1 MAVNIQNSK
10 DFSFENLHQTERE
23 VIMFCSKYNNL
34 TTKATVHDLME
45 DVEKFSTNIIF
56 KPDIPLHVQC
66 RWLTAIA
73 NQPWLV
79 PDNSSIAEVQVN
91 SLLQYMSS
99 SNLWVRS
106 LACSLVRVFSGEL
119 NPNGE
124 HIITQGMTQEARVKV
139 VLKSLKFC

>member
-10 DFSFENLHQTERE
+10 DFSFDNLYQTEKE
-23 VIMFCSKYNNL
+23 VILFCSKYNNRA
-34 TTKATVHDLME
+34 TKATVHDLMK
-45 DVEKFSTNIIF
+45 DVEQFSTVSIF
-56 KPDIPLHVQC
+56 KSEIPLHVQC

-73 NQPWLV
+73 NQPWLI
-79 PDNSSIAEVQVN
+79 PENNSSAEVQVN

-119 NPNGE
+119 NPSGE
-124 HIITQGMTQEARVKV
+124 HIVTQGLSFYSYVIYINK
-139 VLKSLKFC
+139 